1 MCYLKVKGWKN
12 IYCEN
17 INRKGRVSVLISV
30 KVDLRRKEISV
41 DKEEYYI
48 IIKGSILYE
57 DLAT

>member
-17 INRKGRVSVLISV
+17 INRTGRVAVLISV
-30 KVDLRRKEISV
+30 KVGLRRKEIGM
-41 DKEEYYI
+41 DKEEHYI
-48 IIKGSILYE
+48 IIKESILYE